1 METSYQ
7 VLEQL
12 YKKVLLGATLENN
25 SQEYAFHLS
34 LSFSA
39 QDLSSSNFLK
49 WPSVHRGDQASSV
62 NVDAFPT
69 PTASINLKMNFQV
82 NNPRDIML
90 LQLTIIKMMITKILS
105 TKMEFYIKEKY
116 SEIIE
121 ILLKPYELESKLIST
136 FHGSDKLLSHM
147 AAKCLASLLYLQL
160 REKAITNKTWTAFC
174 LKTLSDYPESN
185 AISYCFW
192 TLTAVIKE
200 ILKATCSQ
208 KTDMLKQFLTSF
220 DSLFEVFYSSVFSQ
234 HFENCQDSSLKPQ
247 ITNFLICFLEFL
259 EILIASRI
267 HLKLYFTCQRIF
279 YLNVFCALDIIT
291 WPVHSLV
298 KKKFIILIK
307 RCLLHKVGEDSLNT
321 SFPTLMIRDSHLDT
335 DVLALGNAFLQAVNL
350 GWLKQLTVSG
360 KPSHF
365 GGSEVQPGNN
375 SLVVPDLTMLRASS
389 LVLLKSLEIK
399 AQNCTSAIE
408 VKVELQKFMSE
419 LLTFLKQHLQ
429 SSLKLHHH
437 CEWLSKIFIEQDD
450 DMLEAA
456 NASLGIYQKLTRTWN
471 EAAKGTTQEKET
483 WDHQTH
489 ENGLNPHCIFLFL
502 LKNIDF
508 DATVLL
514 DFLISSETCFLEYFV
529 RYLKLLQV
537 ERNHFFKV
545 CKLFD
550 TAELRDDVH
559 VSSTFT
565 SYIEKRSSNEATHQ
579 PLFCGT
585 NYYALLPL
593 TSDPTSSGTNN
604 EQRDNQIMK
613 SKQPNLL
620 ICNDNTSSPGAFQSL
635 VDYDSSEDSEEESVE
650 EECLSNIKQTPLNHQ
665 ANTKIR
671 ETVNMTEEKNQNIF
685 DFNARLPDL
694 KKSSTLSSFD
704 CEAALN
710 NTASQIVIS
719 SKTLKCLKELEEAI
733 SRLQRRHLF
742 PYNPSALLKL
752 LKHIEM
758 INNTEPV
765 IKTVSI

>member
-1 METSYQ
+1 MEASYQ

-12 YKKVLLGATLENN
+12 YKEVLLEATLEND
-25 SQEYAFHLS
+25 SQEYAFHLN

-39 QDLSSSNFLK
+39 QDLSTSNFLK
-49 WPSVHRGDQASSV
+49 WPSVHHGDQANSV
-62 NVDAFPT
+62 NVDTFPT

-90 LQLTIIKMMITKILS
+90 LQLTVIKMMITKILS
-105 TKMEFYIKEKY
+105 TKMEFSIKEKY
-116 SEIIE
+116 SDIIE

-147 AAKCLASLLYLQL
+147 AAKCLASILYLQL
-160 REKAITNKTWTAFC
+160 REKAIINKTWTAFC

-185 AISYCFW
+185 AISYCLW

-200 ILKATCSQ
+200 ILKATCLQ
-208 KTDMLKQFLTSF
+208 KTEILKQFLTSF
-220 DSLFEVFYSSVFSQ
+220 DSPFEVFYYSVFSQ
-234 HFENCQDSSLKPQ
+234 YFENCQDSLLNPR

-267 HLKLYFTCQRIF
+267 YLKLHFTCQRIF
-279 YLNVFCALDIIT
+279 YLNISCALDIIT
-291 WPVHSLV
+291 WPIHSLV

-307 RCLLHKVGEDSLNT
+307 RCLLHKVGEDALKT
-321 SFPTLMIRDSHLDT
+321 SFPTSVIQDPYLDM
-335 DVLALGNAFLQAVNL
+335 DMLALGNAFLQAVNL
-350 GWLKQLTVSG
+350 GWLKQLTISR

-365 GGSEVQPGNN
+365 GGSEVQPGNK
-375 SLVVPDLTMLRASS
+375 SLLVPDLIMLRASS

-399 AQNCTSAIE
+399 AHNCTSAIE
-408 VKVELQKFMSE
+408 IKVELQKFMSE
-419 LLTFLKQHLQ
+419 LLAILKHHLQ
-429 SSLKLHHH
+429 SSLKLNHH

-456 NASLGIYQKLTRTWN
+456 KASLGIYQKLTRAWN

-537 ERNHFFKV
+537 ERNHFLKV
-545 CKLFD
+545 CKFFD
-550 TAELRDDVH
+550 VAELRDDMH
-559 VSSTFT
+559 ISSTFT
-565 SYIEKRSSNEATHQ
+565 SYIEKRHSNEAPHQ

-585 NYYALLPL
+585 NYALLPL
-593 TSDPTSSGTNN
+593 TSDPTSSGTNI
-604 EQRDNQIMK
+604 EQRDNQTMK

-620 ICNDNTSSPGAFQSL
+620 ICTDNTSSLGAFQRL
-635 VDYDSSEDSEEESVE
+635 VDYDSSEESEEESVE
-650 EECLSNIKQTPLNHQ
+650 EECLSSIKQTPLNHQ
-665 ANTKIR
+665 ANMKIR
-671 ETVNMTEEKNQNIF
+671 ETVNMTEEKNQNIL
-685 DFNARLPDL
+685 DFNARLLDP
-694 KKSSTLSSFD
+694 KKSSTLSSLG
-704 CEAALN
+704 CEATLN
-710 NTASQIVIS
+710 NTASQTVIS

-752 LKHIEM
+752 LKHTEM
-758 INNTEPV
+758 IN
-765 IKTVSI
+765 KTVNLL